1 MCRGRATSRR
11 QTTFPVLRS
20 RASVINLSPS
30 LAVRKMRLAVTTGED
45 RANGTDVF
53 QARFFLAPNSAG
65 TLAASVTPAPFGPR
79 NCSHSSPRLAPRCA
93 RTDDDSAIANIKDKR
108 DIFFI
113 FLSRG
118 QSEIV
123 RARPFKNFGSRL

>member
-11 QTTFPVLRS
+11 HTTFPVLRS

-30 LAVRKMRLAVTTGED
+30 LAVRKMRFAVTTGDD

-65 TLAASVTPAPFGPR
+65 TLEASATPAPFGPR
-79 NCSHSSPRLAPRCA
+79 NCSHSSLRLAPRCA
-93 RTDDDSAIANIKDKR
+93 SADDVTNNKASAIIKNER
-108 DIFFI
+108 DSFFI
-113 FLSRG
+113 FLIRD
-118 QSEIV
+118 QS
-123 RARPFKNFGSRL
+123 